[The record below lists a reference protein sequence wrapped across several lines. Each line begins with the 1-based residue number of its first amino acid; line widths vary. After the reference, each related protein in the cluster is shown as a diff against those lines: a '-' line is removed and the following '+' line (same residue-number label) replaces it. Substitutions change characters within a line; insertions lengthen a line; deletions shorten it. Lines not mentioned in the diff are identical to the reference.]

1 MRIAKALGVRNLKL
15 NSDLKLVVGQMT
27 NEYEAKEYRMKRYL
41 TLTNQLVSNFDDF
54 KITQLPREENS
65 EADEVARL
73 ASSYTNERQPG
84 LYMEVQ
90 HLPSIEG
97 FDMNYVQS
105 VESWMDL
112 KITYIKDGNLLADP
126 SEARKVQ
133 VSSSIFTILN
143 DELYKRRFSQ
153 PYLKCLNLEDV
164 EYVLRDIHKGVCK
177 NHSEPRS
184 LVGQVV
190 RAGYFCLTMQ
200 KDAAQV
206 LQKCDKCQ
214 WFGNVQHVL
223 AKQLTNIT
231 SPWPFSIWGIDILGP
246 LSLGKKQVKFLVV
259 AIDYFMK
266 WVEAEPLEV
275 ITEAKIQHFVWRNLF
290 CRFEIPQVI
299 ISNN

>member
-1 MRIAKALGVRNLKL
+1 
-15 NSDLKLVVGQMT
+15 
-27 NEYEAKEYRMKRYL
+27 
-41 TLTNQLVSNFDDF
+41 
-54 KITQLPREENS
+54 
-65 EADEVARL
+65 
-73 ASSYTNERQPG
+73 
-84 LYMEVQ
+84 
-90 HLPSIEG
+90 
-97 FDMNYVQS
+97 
-105 VESWMDL
+105 MDP

-164 EYVLRDIHKGVCK
+164 EYVLREIHKGVCR

-184 LVGQVV
+184 LVRQVV
-190 RAGYFCLTMQ
+190 HAGYFCLTMQ

-206 LQKCDKCQ
+206 LQKCYKCQ
-214 WFGNVQHVL
+214 RFGNVQHVL

-231 SPWPFSIWGIDILGP
+231 SPWPFSTWGIDILGP
-246 LSLGKKQVKFLVV
+246 LPLGKKQVKFLVV

-275 ITEAKIQHFVWRNLF
+275 ITEAKIQHFIWRNLF
-290 CRFEIPQVI
+290 CRFEILWVI
-299 ISNN
+299 ISDN